1 MNIQWYPGHMTKTR
15 RAMQESLNM
24 VDVVIELL
32 DARIPQ
38 SSQNPDIDQMAQKK
52 ARVVVLNK
60 ADLADPAVTAAW
72 TAAFQNKGYAV
83 VVADSAKGKGVKEA
97 AAAAIGLMHEK
108 IERQKARGLKNV
120 TIRAMVAGIPNV
132 GKSTFINQA
141 AGKATA
147 KTGDKPGVTR
157 GKQWIKVRPGFE
169 LMDTPGILWPKFEDQ
184 TVGQK
189 LAFCGSVSDLVV
201 DNEALAAELA
211 ARLIALAP
219 GAYAA
224 RYGDEV
230 LTEGEDAGI
239 HSLEA
244 LARKRGFL
252 KKGGSLDTERA
263 AKILL
268 DEFRGGKLGRISLEK
283 PEEAL
288 ATEAPEA

>member
-72 TAAFQNKGYAV
+72 TAALQKKGYAV
-83 VVADSAKGKGVKEA
+83 VIADSAKGKGVKEA

-189 LAFCGSVSDLVV
+189 LAFCGSVSDVVV
-201 DNEALAAELA
+201 DNEALAAKLA

-268 DEFRGGKLGRISLEK
+268 DEFRGGKLGRISLER

-288 ATEAPEA
+288 ATEASEA

>member
-72 TAAFQNKGYAV
+72 TAAFQKKGYAV

-147 KTGDKPGVTR
+147 KTGDKPGMTR

-283 PEEAL
+283 PGEAL
-288 ATEAPEA
+288 AMEAPEA